1 MYNFDKKIIERKNK
15 PMSSEDYDKFLKA
28 HFANKI
34 GHVKES
40 GNAITKLVKEVLDT
54 VKADKKGQ
62 SWKNYNDYVNCIVI
76 DGVAKAI

>member
-1 MYNFDKKIIERKNK
+1 
-15 PMSSEDYDKFLKA
+15 MSSEDYDKFLKA

-76 DGVAKAI
+76 DGVAEAI